1 MLLQAL
7 HVHNCLP
14 SPWATWEGWHPLVG
28 VEFWPWGLGWLWMDL
43 MLLGGAQLWGHLQKR
58 DHWGPTLS
66 LSFVIAGVYSPFA
79 GHSLTSSV
87 PSVLIPTH
95 WEMLRAAGGDSSSW
109 EELFPAGVTDWE
121 VWGSSLAAQDFFC
134 PRFSSSYVQCS
145 SSSKSHHGRASV
157 CRSLFLGF
165 NMGHFSQYLSSLGAQ
180 GHINSNLLVVV
191 VVVLDQAIINSL
203 SSYRCQIWQGFSLLV
218 SLPWVWFYYMLL
230 YLNLE
235 GRKLITAWT

>member
-7 HVHNCLP
+7 HVHNCLAISMGNMGGLASTCRSWILTLGSGLAMDGVGASWW
-14 SPWATWEGWHPLVG
+14 SPAVRASAKTRPLGTNTVT
-28 VEFWPWGLGWLWMDL
+28 VFCHCWSLFPLCRT
-43 MLLGGAQLWGHLQKR
+43 QPHLKC
-58 DHWGPTLS
+58 
-66 LSFVIAGVYSPFA
+66 
-79 GHSLTSSV
+79 